1 MRGLC
6 FKTFSNILTPGILMI
21 WPLVYYWQ
29 VAVGQKVFSEGDL
42 LWLFLPIRTELA
54 RALAE
59 GRLPLWT
66 PALQA
71 GFPLFAE
78 GEVAA
83 LYPINLI
90 SHRLLPAHFALSYT
104 ILFHLAWAAVG
115 MYWLCRT
122 FGLRRTS
129 ALLAGFVFGA
139 GGFMTAHIMHAPHI
153 AVASWLPW
161 LLAIQQKYFQA
172 RQAHARS
179 LFWFLA
185 MAVAVALQL
194 LGGFPQFALFNIA
207 TLGLFAL
214 VTPIFLRPVSDR
226 FKVSYRVIFESVLG
240 AGLASVLG
248 VGLAA
253 VQLLPTI
260 ELISLSIRG
269 QDMPRAF
276 FTSYS
281 LDPAALTQFLSPLAY
296 LGMPQASNME
306 YFAYFGMLPLLLL
319 FLAPLL
325 RRDARTWFFAMFGAV
340 ALLLALGGNTLFY
353 DLLYN
358 VPVFNRFRVPAR
370 FLLLFTFAAA
380 FLAATGLEE
389 LQHRVRGLVHHD
401 SWRVAALVT
410 GFAFL
415 TGGIIYLA
423 YEQPIEFWLEMWQR
437 LPIVLFIVS
446 IVLIA
451 ATRWQGMT
459 RATLA
464 TLVIGVTVCDVAA
477 FSAPFLTTL
486 NRTNVPA
493 EILQAPRTVQ
503 VMDNRASL
511 YRIFETKTPMTPAAV
526 RAVLFKNIPILHNKQ
541 SVGGYVPSL
550 AIQRNQKYLDEMS
563 LGMRNLIGM
572 RYYLLPLD
580 MPSLGEPLPPWWDAF
595 EPDGGLTPDAL
606 GAHHPIPPTR
616 VTQIEI
622 TSYTDQTLDLPNGHL
637 VGEITLAVETGLTVT
652 LPIRLGIE
660 TADWAYDT
668 TTRAAHH
675 KPQTAVSFPAYL
687 KSIGRAFE
695 GHKYVARYAVA
706 THSAPLVVTS
716 VSARSFLPVGGL
728 NIERVLLIDETGK
741 STSLAKLW
749 CRNDLALVF
758 RSHTAAMWENRDA
771 LPRAFIVHR
780 AEIVNDAQALERL
793 KTPCFPYD
801 QLVLLSDVPASAL
814 IQTEASSGGDQVA
827 VVEYKPERVVINVK
841 TERAGY
847 LVLTDSWYPGW
858 VAWVDGTETPIYR
871 ANYIFRAVPLS
882 PGQHTVV
889 FEYRPAS
896 LFWGTVIS
904 GVSVLLGVALVIFK
918 WHVDRSR

>member
-1 MRGLC
+1 VKLSRLDVYALI
-6 FKTFSNILTPGILMI
+6 FLAI
-21 WPLVYYWQ
+21 WRLLFYLPVTL
-29 VAVGQKVFSEGDL
+29 GQRVFSEGDL
-42 LWLFLPIRTELA
+42 LWLFLPIRTELS

-90 SHRLLPAHFALSYT
+90 FHWLLPAPFALSYT
-104 ILFHLAWAAVG
+104 ILFNLAWAAIG
-115 MYWLCRT
+115 MYWFCRT
-122 FGLRRTS
+122 FGLRSTS

-139 GGFMTAHIMHAPHI
+139 GGFMTAHIMHAPHV

-172 RQAHARS
+172 RQEHERS
-179 LFWFLA
+179 ILWFLA
-185 MAVAVALQL
+185 MAVAVTLQL

-207 TLGLFAL
+207 TLCLFAL
-214 VTPIFLRPVSDR
+214 VTPIFLRPAQPR
-226 FKVSYRVIFESVLG
+226 VSYRAILESVLG
-240 AGLASVLG
+240 TISATVLG

-253 VQLLPTI
+253 VQWLPTV

-281 LDPAALTQFLSPLAY
+281 LEPAALTQFFSPFAY
-296 LGMPQASNME
+296 LGMPQAGNME

-319 FLAPLL
+319 LLALLL

-340 ALLLALGGNTLFY
+340 ALLLALGGNTPFY
-353 DLLYN
+353 DWLYN
-358 VPVFNRFRVPAR
+358 VPLFNRFRVPAR

-389 LQHRVRGLVHHD
+389 LQNRVRGSVRHD
-401 SWRVAALVT
+401 SWRIAALII

-415 TGGIIYLA
+415 TTGIIYLA

-437 LPIVLFIVS
+437 LPIVLFIAS
-446 IVLIA
+446 IALIA
-451 ATRWQGMT
+451 ATRWQWMT
-459 RATLA
+459 RATLVA
-464 TLVIGVTVCDVAA
+464 LVIGLTVCDVAA
-477 FSAPFLTTL
+477 FSATFMTTL
-486 NRTNVPA
+486 NRTSTPA
-493 EILQAPRTVQ
+493 DILQGSRTVQ
-503 VMDNRASL
+503 AMDKRDSL
-511 YRIFETKTPMTPAAV
+511 YRIFETKTPMTQAAV
-526 RAVLFKNIPILHNKQ
+526 RAVLFTNMPILHDKQ
-541 SVGGYVPSL
+541 GVSGYLPSL

-563 LGMRNLIGM
+563 LSMRNLIGM
-572 RYYLLPLD
+572 RYYLLPLE
-580 MPSLGEPLPPWWDAF
+580 MPPFGEPLPPWWDDF

-616 VTQIEI
+616 TTQIEI

-637 VGEITLAVETGLTVT
+637 VGEITLAIETGEVIT

-675 KPQTAVSFPAYL
+675 KPQTAESFPAYL

-695 GHKYVARYAVA
+695 GHKYIARYPVA
-706 THSAPLVVTS
+706 TSTAPLVVTS
-716 VSARSFLPVGGL
+716 VSARSLLPVGGL

-741 STSLAKLW
+741 STSLANLW

-758 RSHTAAMWENRDA
+758 RSHAAAMWENRDA

-780 AEIVNDAQALERL
+780 AEIVNDDQALERL

-801 QLVLLSDVPASAL
+801 QLVLLSDVPTSAL
-814 IQTEASSGGDQVA
+814 IQTEASRGDDQRHLGDQA
-827 VVEYKPERVVINVK
+827 TVVEYKPERVVVNVA
-841 TERAGY
+841 TESAGY

-858 VAWVDGTETPIYR
+858 VAWVDGRETPIYR
-871 ANYIFRAVPLS
+871 ADYIFRAVSLL

-889 FEYRPAS
+889 FEYHPAS
-896 LFWGTVIS
+896 LLWGAVIS
-904 GVSVLLGVALVIFK
+904 GMSVLLCVALVIK
-918 WHVDRSR
+918 WRVKEAR

>member
-1 MRGLC
+1 
-6 FKTFSNILTPGILMI
+6 
-21 WPLVYYWQ
+21 VYYWQ
-29 VAVGQKVFSEGDL
+29 VAVGQKVFAEGDL

-90 SHRLLPAHFALSYT
+90 FHWLLPAHFALSYT
-104 ILFHLAWAAVG
+104 ILFHLAWAAIG
-115 MYWLCRT
+115 MYWFCRT
-122 FGLRRTS
+122 FGLRSTS

-139 GGFMTAHIMHAPHI
+139 SGFMTAHIMHAPHV

-172 RQAHARS
+172 RQEHQRS
-179 LFWFLA
+179 LLWFLV
-185 MAVAVALQL
+185 MAVAIALQL

-207 TLGLFAL
+207 TLCLFAL
-214 VTPIFLRPVSDR
+214 VTPIFLRPAQPR
-226 FKVSYRVIFESVLG
+226 ISYRAILESVLG
-240 AGLASVLG
+240 TISATVLG
-248 VGLAA
+248 IGLTA

-281 LDPAALTQFLSPLAY
+281 LDPAALTQFFSPFAY

-306 YFAYFGMLPLLLL
+306 YFAYFGVLPLLLL

-340 ALLLALGGNTLFY
+340 ALLLALGGNTPFY
-353 DLLYN
+353 DWLYS

-389 LQHRVRGLVHHD
+389 LQNRLRGSVRHD
-401 SWRVAALVT
+401 SWRVAALAI
-410 GFAFL
+410 GFTFL
-415 TGGIIYLA
+415 ATSIIYLA

-437 LPIVLFIVS
+437 LPIVLFIAS
-446 IVLIA
+446 IALIA
-451 ATRWQGMT
+451 ATRWRRMT
-459 RATLA
+459 HPTLA
-464 TLVIGVTVCDVAA
+464 TLVIGLTVCDVAA

-486 NRTNVPA
+486 NRTSTPA
-493 EILQAPRTVQ
+493 DMLQVPRTVQ
-503 VMDNRASL
+503 SMDNRDPL
-511 YRIFETKTPMTPAAV
+511 YRIFETKAPMTQAAV
-526 RAVLFKNIPILHNKQ
+526 RAVLFKNMPILHNKQ
-541 SVGGYVPSL
+541 GVSGYLPSL

-572 RYYLLPLD
+572 RYYLLPLE
-580 MPSLGEPLPPWWDAF
+580 MPQFGEPLPPWWDEF
-595 EPDGGLTPDAL
+595 EPDGGLTPNVL
-606 GAHHPIPPTR
+606 GAQHPIATTR
-616 VTQIEI
+616 ASQIEI
-622 TSYTDQTLDLPNGHL
+622 TSYTDQTLNLPNGHL
-637 VGEITLAVETGLTVT
+637 VGEITLTVEAGQTIT

-668 TTRAAHH
+668 TARVAHH
-675 KPQTAVSFPAYL
+675 KPHKAVSFPAYL

-695 GHKYVARYAVA
+695 GYKYVARYAVA
-706 THSAPLVVTS
+706 THSAPLVTS

-771 LPRAFIVHR
+771 LPRTFIVHR
-780 AEIVNDAQALERL
+780 AEIVNDDQALERL

-814 IQTEASSGGDQVA
+814 IDSSNDPGPLSQVT
-827 VVEYKPERVVINVK
+827 VVEYKPERVVVNVQ

-858 VAWVDGTETPIYR
+858 VAWIDGKETPIYR
-871 ANYIFRAVPLS
+871 ADYIFRAVPLS

-896 LFWGTVIS
+896 LFWGAVIS
-904 GVSVLLGVALVIFK
+904 GVSVLLGIALVIFK
-918 WHVDRSR
+918 WHVDRSC